1 MTNKEMRKHGH
12 FIAAA
17 LMMAYAMAGMAETKI
32 LYLTAGQSNTDG
44 RVTASELPDYLTAPI
59 QKCRISYHSPYD
71 PELAGDFRTFHAAS
85 GTKGNAKRWAYD
97 AVVYYNLAETL
108 DKPFYV
114 VKCSY
119 GGTSIDPAVSCSGR
133 AVARTEDDGTKRT
146 VPFYG
151 SYAADGTYTQT
162 YGSGFHWSADPQFLA
177 DTGIAGTIYEKD
189 GRRFTG
195 QSLLKAWA
203 AAVDAAID
211 SLKANGDDVCVKA
224 IMWHQG
230 ESDKNRVSGRYHDN
244 LKAVVA
250 FMRQHLAEKLG
261 EGKYLSLPFYCGTVP
276 RASSLY
282 NKVIEDAMYSLERED
297 RDFHVIDLRDLTM
310 LSDKKHFDG
319 PSAEKF
325 GNRLF
330 KALQP
335 SN

>member
-1 MTNKEMRKHGH
+1 MRKRGF
-12 FIAAA
+12 FIAATV
-17 LMMAYAMAGMAETKI
+17 MMAYAMTVAAETKI
-32 LYLTAGQSNTDG
+32 LFLTAGQSNTDG
-44 RVTASELPDYLTAPI
+44 RVTAKELPDYLKEPI
-59 QKCRISYHSPYD
+59 QNCRISYHSPYNQ
-71 PELAGDFRTFHAAS
+71 ELAGRFCAFHAAS

-97 AVVYYNLAETL
+97 AVVYYNLTKTL

-133 AVARTEDDGTKRT
+133 AVALAEGDGTKKT
-146 VPFYG
+146 IPFCG

-162 YGSGFHWSADPQFLA
+162 YGNGFHWSANPDFLA
-177 DTGIAGTIYEKD
+177 NTGIAGTVYSKD
-189 GRRFTG
+189 GRQFTG
-195 QSLLKAWA
+195 QSMLKAWA
-203 AAVDAAID
+203 AVVDAAID
-211 SLKANGDDVCVKA
+211 SLKAGGDDVSVKA

-261 EGKYLSLPFYCGTVP
+261 DSKYLKLPFYCGTVP

-282 NKVIEDAMYSLERED
+282 NKVIEDAMYSLEKED
-297 RDFHVIDLRDLTM
+297 DNFHVIDLKDLTM
-310 LSDKKHFDG
+310 LSDRKHFDG

-330 KALQP
+330 KELQ
-335 SN
+335 SVTIK